1 MPQKMTIIPL
11 LFAGHL
17 LCYSAS
23 ITLRHIIR
31 RYIKKKAPGH
41 QSVLDLLLLDIFFL
55 QTFYYTDFMIVML
68 AGMLH
73 GQVPYV
79 LSQIMLALCVIPML
93 MSTCLCQFFLMIKG
107 ILIFRG
113 QWIAEMTDT
122 SIKRIT
128 RIGAFFW
135 TNLILFGNFWLQGPK
150 PAVLTTFLTGSPD
163 NT

>member
-1 MPQKMTIIPL
+1 MTIIPI
-11 LFAGHL
+11 LFAGHVM
-17 LCYSAS
+17 CYSAS

-55 QTFYYTDFMIVML
+55 QSFYYTDFLLVML

-73 GQVPYV
+73 GQLSYA
-79 LSQIMLALCVIPML
+79 LSQIMLALLMIPML
-93 MSTCLCQFFLMIKG
+93 MSTCLCQFFMMIKG

-122 SIKRIT
+122 SIKRMT
-128 RIGAFFW
+128 RIGAFVL

-150 PAVLTTFLTGSPD
+150 PAVLTTFLIGSPD